1 MNNYAPPNAPVASQ
15 VGTGMKP
22 KHALTALLV
31 LIASLGSV
39 LAFLE
44 ARGIA
49 EPSVLQMGSTLAF
62 SALTFWWF
70 WLDSE
75 AHAYKRSPFLN
86 VGMIAIGLIAVPYY
100 LLRSRPKGA
109 RLSAL
114 GKLLGFIFLLVG
126 ALIVGSMCGFW
137 LGAI

>member
-1 MNNYAPPNAPVASQ
+1 MNNYAPPNAPVASH
-15 VGTGMKP
+15 VNDGMKP
-22 KHALTALLV
+22 KHALIALLI
-31 LIASLGSV
+31 LIASLGAV

-49 EPSVLQMGSTLAF
+49 EPGVLQAGSTVAF
-62 SALTFWWF
+62 SVLTFWWF

-75 AHAYKRSPFLN
+75 AHAYKRSPFLSLGI
-86 VGMIAIGLIAVPYY
+86 VALGLIAVPYY

-114 GKLLGFIFLLVG
+114 GKLLGFILLLVG

-137 LGAI
+137 LGTL

>member
-1 MNNYAPPNAPVASQ
+1 MNNYAPPNAPVASHAD
-15 VGTGMKP
+15 TGMKT
-22 KHALTALLV
+22 KHALIALLV
-31 LIASLGSV
+31 VIAFFGAV

-49 EPSVLQMGSTLAF
+49 EPSMLQMGSTLAF
-62 SALTFWWF
+62 SALTYWWF

-75 AHAYKRSPFLN
+75 ARAYKRSPFLS
-86 VGMIAIGLIAVPYY
+86 VGIIAIGLIAVPYY

-126 ALIVGSMCGFW
+126 ALMVGSMCGFW
-137 LGAI
+137 LGSI